1 MPPRIVVLLI
11 VAGWLATMSWL
22 LYREWWQW
30 HAAEGA
36 PPFLIDL
43 VDEAAPQA
51 AAWHVLRDDK
61 EIATARTSMEPQ
73 KDDSFALST
82 EINNLELDF
91 DSPLPLGPFGK
102 VKVRLGKLRNVVR
115 VNRDGELLRLHTDVE
130 IELAVQ
136 RLGFHARFEIRGVPR
151 DGRLELRA
159 VAELPTGNV
168 EHDLP
173 SVEFPSRN
181 VLNPLLPLNRI
192 KALTPGRRWRITQVD
207 PIADALAASIRQM
220 ATQLAQEAKG
230 AGELLQH
237 LPVGGP
243 RELLA
248 EVLPEKQPL
257 TWKGQVQDCWV
268 IEYRSKEVA
277 ARTWVRASDGLV
289 LRQETIGMGER
300 LTLQRF
306 E

>member
-1 MPPRIVVLLI
+1 MPPRLVVLLI
-11 VAGWLATMSWL
+11 VAGWAATMSWL

-51 AAWHVLRDDK
+51 AAWHILRDDK

-73 KDDSFALST
+73 KDDSFALTT
-82 EINNLELDF
+82 EINKLDLDF
-91 DSPLPLGPFGK
+91 DTPLPLGPFSK
-102 VKVRLGKLRNVVR
+102 IKLSLGKLRNVLR
-115 VNRDGELLRLHTDVE
+115 VNRDGELLRLYTDVE
-130 IELAVQ
+130 IDLG
-136 RLGFHARFEIRGVPR
+136 RLLQARFEIHGVPR

-159 VAELPTGNV
+159 VTELPTGKA
-168 EHDLP
+168 EHQLP

-192 KALTPGRRWRITQVD
+192 KGLTPGRRWRITAVD

-220 ATQLAQEAKG
+220 SAQLAQEAKG
-230 AGELLQH
+230 AGSLLEH

-248 EVLPEKQPL
+248 EVLPQTQPL
-257 TWKGQVQDCWV
+257 TWQGQVHDCWV

-289 LRQETIGMGER
+289 MRQETIGMGER